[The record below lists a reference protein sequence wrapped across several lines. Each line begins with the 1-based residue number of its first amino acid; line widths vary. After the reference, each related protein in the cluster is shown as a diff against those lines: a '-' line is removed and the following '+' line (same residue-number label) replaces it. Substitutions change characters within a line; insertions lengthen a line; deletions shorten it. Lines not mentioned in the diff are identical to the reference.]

1 MKFIIDSKIPFIN
14 GVLEP
19 FGSVHYVPGNEISP
33 EIINDA
39 DVLIIRTRTQC
50 NEHLLAGSS
59 VKFIATATIGY
70 DHIDAGFCKKAGITW
85 VNAPGCNSVS
95 VMQYIIAALLSL
107 AARKGFQLAG
117 KTIGIVG
124 VGQVGSKVAKAC
136 SQLGMNVLL
145 NDPPRERAGDAENFS
160 SLRDIQEKAD
170 IITFH
175 VPLSLTGDDYT
186 FHLAD
191 KRFFESLQKQPV
203 VINTSRGEIFD
214 TSATISA
221 IQNRL
226 VSGVVIDCWENEP
239 DPNPELLQLVDIATP
254 HIAGYSKDGKANA
267 TQLCVQ
273 AVSRYFG
280 LGIDNWQPEALTPP
294 LNPVIE
300 FSGSCISEEDF
311 VAHAVLATYDIDSDD
326 KTFRENP
333 SRFEN
338 LRNNYPVRREFT
350 AYKINPE
357 QVTEKTAGILAA
369 LGFKSK

>member
-33 EIINDA
+33 EIIKDA

-70 DHIDAGFCKKAGITW
+70 DHIDTGFCKKAGITW

-95 VMQYIIAALLSL
+95 VMQYIIAALFSM

-357 QVTEKTAGILAA
+357 QVTEKTAGILLA